1 VPLGNHNTSRSS
13 NRRIDSLARERDSIM
28 RILSQ
33 AEMDRVREE
42 VEVLKKKLSSIEE
55 RLSGD

>member
-1 VPLGNHNTSRSS
+1 
-13 NRRIDSLARERDSIM
+13 M